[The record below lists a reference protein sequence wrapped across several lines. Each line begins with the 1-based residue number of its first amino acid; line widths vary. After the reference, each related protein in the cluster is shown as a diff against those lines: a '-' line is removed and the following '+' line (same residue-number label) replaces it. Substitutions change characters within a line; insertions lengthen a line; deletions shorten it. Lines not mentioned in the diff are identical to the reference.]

1 MNKKFTH
8 TGITV
13 SGAPHTLVGKYLISR
28 TIAALKEAKWS
39 NEKIQEWLDEALSF
53 DEAHALKM
61 VEAVVYIQK

>member
-1 MNKKFTH
+1 MGRKFTH

-13 SGAPHTLVGKYLISR
+13 KGASLAGKYLISR
-28 TIAALKEAKWS
+28 TISALKAAKWS
-39 NEKIQEWLDEALSF
+39 DEKIQEWLDEALSF